1 VNQTDHRVNVA
12 IVGDSMVKHL
22 NSSKLHKGSKRNVQ
36 VQTFRGANVADMN
49 TSANNHV
56 NFHAVPR
63 NKGVAEIEV
72 VISEVIIRLTIKTLG
87 TKFKELN
94 HKLLQICNNNKYMG
108 TYNPL

>member
-1 VNQTDHRVNVA
+1 MFARKEKEGLETPNDTPVNQTDHRVNVA

-49 TSANNHV
+49 TSANINV

-63 NKGVAEIEV
+63 NKGVAEIEGRD
-72 VISEVIIRLTIKTLG
+72 IGRYNKTDDQNLG
-87 TKFKELN
+87 D
-94 HKLLQICNNNKYMG
+94 
-108 TYNPL
+108 